1 MQYVIR
7 PGMHFRGFSGQVAS
21 GHVRP
26 GDEIMALPSG
36 LTSKVKELVTRNEH
50 LDIAYQVIL

>member
-1 MQYVIR
+1 
-7 PGMHFRGFSGQVAS
+7 MHFRGFSGQVAS

-36 LTSKVKELVTRNEH
+36 LTSKVKELVTRNKH
-50 LDIAYQVIL
+50 LDIANQVILWP